1 MSWQMFPAHFCPVG
15 CAGVGEYG
23 EHIAMHE
30 EVQCVRVCAHMHM
43 SVRVWMCAYACVCLY
58 ARVCAC
64 MDVCMYVCACMCP
77 YACACMC
84 VHVWMCTGA
93 CVCTCVQ
100 VCACM
105 RVCVLMFM
113 CQLPWPLLPQGGYY
127 HVNCIPFLILRY
139 ELAIC
144 GS

>member
-23 EHIAMHE
+23 EHIPMHE

-77 YACACMC
+77 YACAC
-84 VHVWMCTGA
+84 
-93 CVCTCVQ
+93 

-105 RVCVLMFM
+105 DVYRCMCVHLCAGVCMYACVRAHVHVPAALAPASPGRV
-113 CQLPWPLLPQGGYY
+113 LPCELHP
-127 HVNCIPFLILRY
+127 ILDL
-139 ELAIC
+139 EI
-144 GS
+144 